1 MNYLHTIDAPCLI
14 PGDFNLVLSREEKK
28 GGKWNSSFQS
38 AVFELWNDLGAFD
51 LGFHD
56 YSLTWFNLQEGTN
69 LIQER
74 LDRFCACPRWI
85 QPL

>member
-38 AVFELWNDLGAFD
+38 AVFELWN
-51 LGFHD
+51 GFRG
-56 YSLTWFNLQEGTN
+56 F
-69 LIQER
+69 
-74 LDRFCACPRWI
+74 
-85 QPL
+85 